1 MLWDFTEG
9 RRVASAKEEDSSK
22 IYVCLTLWVWPL
34 CLEGLVSGLGCVCAE
49 KCDSLCTAIEPY
61 QARRLLDALLLPLT
75 ENKQDPGH
83 SRTGMLAKVL
93 CFPTMHCGVSVNMAV
108 NRCVCV

>member
-49 KCDSLCTAIEPY
+49 KCDSLFLKLEITDFSRLDGSKSRDSPVSTSSEPG
-61 QARRLLDALLLPLT
+61 L
-75 ENKQDPGH
+75 
-83 SRTGMLAKVL
+83 
-93 CFPTMHCGVSVNMAV
+93 
-108 NRCVCV
+108 

>member
-1 MLWDFTEG
+1 M
-9 RRVASAKEEDSSK
+9 ASAKEEDSSK

-34 CLEGLVSGLGCVCAE
+34 CLEGLVSGLGCVCVE

-61 QARRLLDALLLPLT
+61 QARRLLDALSLPLT

-83 SRTGMLAKVL
+83 SRTGMLAKGALLSHHALWGL
-93 CFPTMHCGVSVNMAV
+93 CKHGSEQM
-108 NRCVCV
+108 CV